1 MPSLTLRQSGQRR
14 ALLMLEDGARFD
26 GMAIGHTGE
35 TSGEVVFH
43 TGMTGYPEVVTDPS
57 YAGQIVTFTYP
68 QIGNYGIAPDDFE
81 ASRLFLRGV
90 VVRQACRAPSNWR
103 STLSFPDLLKR
114 RGIVGIEGV
123 DTRALT
129 LHLRQAGALCGI
141 ISHVDFDPASLA
153 RKIAAVP
160 KMSGSDLTGEVTT
173 ARPYTADSDGAR
185 FNVVAYDFGI
195 KANIL
200 RGLIAEKC
208 RVHVVPADTSAEAVL
223 AQRPDGVF
231 LSNGPGDPA
240 AVGGAIRAVERL
252 VGLVPIFGICLG
264 HQILALALGAQTY
277 KLKFGHHGANH
288 PVMNLET
295 GRVEVTSHN
304 HGFAVKEESLAGA
317 GLQLT
322 HRNLNDG
329 AVEGFSHPEY
339 QCFAVQY
346 HPEAAPGPHDAGYL
360 FSRFGDLLARR
371 KEAQHA

>member
-1 MPSLTLRQSGQRR
+1 MRQAGRRR
-14 ALLMLEDGARFD
+14 AILMLEDGTRFD
-26 GMAIGHTGE
+26 GQAIGHTGE
-35 TSGEVVFH
+35 TLGEVVFH
-43 TGMTGYPEVVTDPS
+43 TGMTGYPEVVSDPS

-81 ASRLFLRGV
+81 ATRLYLRGV

-103 STLSFPDLLKR
+103 STFSFPDLLRR
-114 RGIVGIEGV
+114 RGVVGIEGI

-129 LHLRQAGALCGI
+129 LHLRQTGSLSGI
-141 ISHVDFDPASLA
+141 ISHLDFEPPSLA
-153 RKIAAVP
+153 RKIAAEP
-160 KMSGSDLTGEVTT
+160 AMTGTDLTGSVTT
-173 ARPYTADSDGAR
+173 ARPYTADSEGAR

-200 RGLIAEKC
+200 RGLIAAKC
-208 RVHVVPADTSAEAVL
+208 RVHVVPADTTAEAVL
-223 AQRPDGVF
+223 ALRPDGVF

-252 VGLVPIFGICLG
+252 VGLVPLFGICLG
-264 HQILALALGAQTY
+264 HQILALALGGRTY
-277 KLKFGHHGANH
+277 KLKFGHHGSNH
-288 PVMNLET
+288 PVLNLET
-295 GRVEVTSHN
+295 GKVEVTSHN
-304 HGFAVKEESLAGA
+304 HGFAVREDSLAAA
-317 GLQLT
+317 GLKLT

-339 QCFAVQY
+339 DCFAVQY

-360 FSRFGDLLARR
+360 FRRFADLLALR